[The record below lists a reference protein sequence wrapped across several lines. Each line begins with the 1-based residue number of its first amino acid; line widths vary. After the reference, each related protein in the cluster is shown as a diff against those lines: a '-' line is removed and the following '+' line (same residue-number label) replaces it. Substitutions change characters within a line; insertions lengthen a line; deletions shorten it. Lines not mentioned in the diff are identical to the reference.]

1 MNFKSLVNEIGCDSR
16 IKNGTLDLK
25 NEDHV
30 FVLQEYLEKAGYDI
44 NEIVDKTARLFEA
57 GRFPERQAY
66 NKDGILVTFPNKQYR
81 DRAVNKGTHFAE
93 NPKKAQ
99 TNIFTADGEPE
110 GGEQTS
116 SEKSKS
122 QPVTLDQTLEKD
134 IEGNK
139 DTDERTPREKKQDAY
154 GVEAILMGQ
163 TPLVNYSVDEAKK
176 FGFYK
181 KGFNWY
187 DTEGSLIGEQIY
199 DDSQS
204 KHIIVADAIS
214 PSSYIKKA
222 EKIINI
228 INPDLLNKLEFLKN
242 AEKTDRTKIFE
253 TIPILT
259 AFGITD
265 YKTLKTSGD
274 YVDFAIGFLKEWGN
288 LRTRLESISDTN
300 AREENLKIYNL
311 VDGDLKNIGGSSGV
325 TLAQL
330 GTPSNF
336 IHASIKD
343 FYIAADIYNS
353 KFVKGKETKE
363 NTADIVLIYGG
374 TKEDVFNAL
383 KTGNIESQDVDSMAK
398 IKGEDIK
405 FALIS
410 LKAGSARLGHVL
422 TQLAQYVG
430 QTISASPAEKSSSKK
445 VKKEELNEG
454 FLDTISN
461 SIKNAIDKI
470 KTIPEIAKNYFS
482 SFINAIN
489 PFTTKITN
497 FFFKELNADVNQL
510 QSTELKNLERI
521 ENDLE
526 RELGTIDEGSS
537 KCDKQHASYTST
549 VDKNLTLF
557 KNVLKSNT
565 EDISL
570 INKITELSNNDSL
583 IQFFPINIEKVELD
597 SIKKLKENLVYTI
610 NQIQADFDINDC
622 LERDTLRPI
631 FKYRANIL
639 ALKYLDLIL
648 NNVLK
653 DVNTS
658 DPNKIRE
665 EFIKLSSLLSSEAV
679 FGTNV
684 SLPLIKFTGEKIEK
698 LKYKSNFN
706 LEIPKKY
713 NDIKLGKIKINVVP
727 DEGYLSVNLYLF
739 IGITMKDD
747 IATPTYANYAMDSSS
762 GSKFTFKV
770 EGQKVVDK
778 I

>member
-44 NEIVDKTARLFEA
+44 NEIVEKTARLFEA

-122 QPVTLDQTLEKD
+122 QPATLDQTLEKD

-214 PSSYIKKA
+214 PSLYIKKA
-222 EKIINI
+222 EKIVNI
-228 INPDLLNKLEFLKN
+228 INPDLLSKLEFLKN

-461 SIKNAIDKI
+461 SIKKAIDKI

-597 SIKKLKENLVYTI
+597 SIKKLKENLVFTI

>member
-44 NEIVDKTARLFEA
+44 NEIVEKTARLFEA

-122 QPVTLDQTLEKD
+122 QPATLDQTLEKD

-265 YKTLKTSGD
+265 YKTLKTGGD

-300 AREENLKIYNL
+300 VREENLKIYNL

-610 NQIQADFDINDC
+610 NQIQSDFDINDC

-770 EGQKVVDK
+770 EGQKIVDK

>member
-122 QPVTLDQTLEKD
+122 QPATLDQTLEKD

-537 KCDKQHASYTST
+537 KCDKQQASYTST

-557 KNVLKSNT
+557 KNALKSNT

-610 NQIQADFDINDC
+610 NQIQSDFDINDC

>member
-44 NEIVDKTARLFEA
+44 NEIVEKTARLFEA

-122 QPVTLDQTLEKD
+122 QPATLDQTLEKD
-134 IEGNK
+134 IEGDK
-139 DTDERTPREKKQDAY
+139 DVDDRTPEEKKQDAY

-265 YKTLKTSGD
+265 YKTLKTGGD

-526 RELGTIDEGSS
+526 RELGAIDEGSS

-557 KNVLKSNT
+557 KNALKSNT

-610 NQIQADFDINDC
+610 NQIQSDFDINDC

-658 DPNKIRE
+658 DPNKMRE

-770 EGQKVVDK
+770 EGQKIVDK

>member
-44 NEIVDKTARLFEA
+44 NEIVEKTARLFEA

-122 QPVTLDQTLEKD
+122 QPATLDQTLEKD

-597 SIKKLKENLVYTI
+597 SIKKLKENLVFTI